1 MTPKE
6 AIEKLKHYWVNS
18 GGDDYLTKLVELR
31 GEIPLTHKS
40 SKALDDEISLI
51 VSVHSKFKAW
61 TYSST
66 AKSKLNKS
74 KSNA

>member
-1 MTPKE
+1 MTPKD
-6 AIEKLKHYWVNS
+6 AIEKLKHYWINS

-31 GEIPLTHKS
+31 GEVPHAHKS
-40 SKALDDEISLI
+40 SKALDDEISL
-51 VSVHSKFKAW
+51 VASVHSKFKAW

-74 KSNA
+74 KPDA